1 MAGDSKRGST
11 TYEIMCASPLSRPG
25 PHRGRATA
33 DKTSGVK
40 LREPLPAFAHIL
52 SRTFAPLPPSVRG
65 AWRIRSLIDL
75 TLRRCRCRCR
85 RRRQTDRETDPGRVG
100 EREGQRSNLCAEGTK
115 RCQRRNENLSG
126 FGGSLQQLR
135 PGRDLSSKGATHS
148 FVG

>member
-25 PHRGRATA
+25 PHRGRAMA

-40 LREPLPAFAHIL
+40 LRELPAAFAHIL

-85 RRRQTDRETDPGRVG
+85 RRRRQTEWES
-100 EREGQRSNLCAEGTK
+100 ERGQRSNLCAEGTK

-126 FGGSLQQLR
+126 FGGSLRQLR
-135 PGRDLSSKGATHS
+135 PRRDLSSKGATHS
-148 FVG
+148 FMG